1 MKRNHGKLKMTPSD
15 RILKAAAYI
24 FTILFALLL
33 LYPLF
38 YTTSNSVKD
47 HVKIYDIPP
56 KVLPEKARSLSIV
69 VDYTS
74 LGPVD
79 DQTLLDAIQRDSI
92 AAMFSTLAEFPRDS
106 LFEVK
111 TYGIR
116 DGKTVF
122 YSRAHKMKLE
132 LQRDFGIY
140 KGSVIKKEVL
150 LYGDRYVRASDAI
163 GYEFDPQ
170 GLDRMP
176 DLQSSD
182 SQYDSPLKALFSDK
196 YKLEGGFVSSGATT
210 RNVLLLESYRY
221 YFQLP
226 SYVYSGNE
234 LIARYSFLAFGFNT
248 LLVIGWAIATQLVL
262 CSLSAFVIS
271 RLLGRRAGKAVLIYF
286 LGAMMIPFASIM
298 LPQLIMYKEMG
309 FYNNYAALMLPFLYP
324 FGFFVYLFK
333 GFFDQIPNDYFEAA
347 RMDGASN
354 VYLYTKI
361 CLPLSKPIISL
372 IALQSFIG
380 NWNDF
385 FWAWMVTEKQN
396 LWTLNVALYNLSING
411 NTKQNFILGL
421 SVLMIL
427 PIIFL
432 TIISSKQLKQ
442 SFAASGVKG

>member
-1 MKRNHGKLKMTPSD
+1 MTPSD